1 MESIFLFEMISSIH
15 NLRAVAALAA
25 LLPLVASGAEDA
37 GLAVGRPMESVSVR
51 WESGPEASPL
61 PSWAPDPVELS
72 ENAAIFVIPPRWK
85 RPAVDQLVV
94 TVVFDDT
101 EDAGPVVTWYPPN
114 NGGSVPLSEGLGE
127 SPTSLGLHART
138 VLVPQELTANGGR
151 LEVNL
156 ESRPGRLRSVTLQPA
171 RDVTVAVVGTGHQ
184 PAVVERSGDV
194 LTVDDVDGREAPPLS
209 GDLRDGSILEAELI
223 AAVEPFDSEFEF
235 VVPVEGKVEGAVLH
249 AEVLGL
255 DPGSRVIVEVNGKA
269 VGEMNIA
276 TFRLDDPA
284 VTIDEDGFLILA
296 GWRNHSLFLPA
307 AFWKPM
313 DNSIVIR
320 LQNAPGPIIRQVS
333 IKNVYLHLRFGARPL
348 QTVSEEPALLQP
360 TATGL
365 PESEE
370 PDFYAAPDYI
380 AEPAP
385 LPLVVTTPPKPEPVL
400 PLVIVNPPS
409 RNSPSLTD

>member
-1 MESIFLFEMISSIH
+1 M
-15 NLRAVAALAA
+15 VASLAA
-25 LLPLVASGAEDA
+25 MLPFLAVGAEDA
-37 GLAVGRPMESVSVR
+37 GLDVGRPMESVSVR

-72 ENAAIFVIPPRWK
+72 ENAAIFAIPPRWK
-85 RPAVDQLVV
+85 RPAVDQLVL

-101 EDAGPVVTWYPPN
+101 EDAGPVVNWYPPN
-114 NGGSVPLSEGLGE
+114 NAASIPLSEGLGE

-138 VLVPQELTANGGR
+138 VLVPQELTENGGR
-151 LEVNL
+151 LEVSL
-156 ESRPGRLRSVTLQPA
+156 ESRPGGLRSVTLQPA
-171 RDVTVAVVGTGHQ
+171 RDVTVAVVGTGLQ
-184 PAVVERSGDV
+184 PAVIERSPDI
-194 LTVDDVDGREAPPLS
+194 LTVEDVDGVEPTPLS
-209 GDLRDGSILEAELI
+209 GDLRDGAILEAELI
-223 AAVEPFDSEFEF
+223 APIEPFDSEFEF

-255 DPGSRVIVEVNGKA
+255 DPGSRVIVEVNGKT

-307 AFWKPM
+307 SYWKPL

-333 IKNVYLHLRFGARPL
+333 IKNVYLHLRFGAMPAQPVPD
-348 QTVSEEPALLQP
+348 QTPHSQ
-360 TATGL
+360 TATID
-365 PESEE
+365 PQNPDE
-370 PDFYAAPDYI
+370 PNFYAAPDYI
-380 AEPAP
+380 PDPAP
-385 LPLVVTTPPKPEPVL
+385 LPLVVTTPPKPEPIL

-409 RNSPSLTD
+409 RNSGTPEDDVID

>member
-1 MESIFLFEMISSIH
+1 M
-15 NLRAVAALAA
+15 VATLAA
-25 LLPLVASGAEDA
+25 LLPLLAVGAEDA

-51 WESGPEASPL
+51 WESGPESSPL

-72 ENAAIFVIPPRWK
+72 ENSAIFAIPPRWK
-85 RPAVDQLVV
+85 RPAVDQLVL

-101 EDAGPVVTWYPPN
+101 EDAGPVVNWYPPN
-114 NGGSVPLSEGLGE
+114 NGASVPLSEGLGE
-127 SPTSLGLHART
+127 SPASLGLHART
-138 VLVPQELTANGGR
+138 VLVPQELTENGGR
-151 LEVNL
+151 LEVSL
-156 ESRPGRLRSVTLQPA
+156 ETRPGGLRSVTLQPA
-171 RDVTVAVVGTGHQ
+171 RDVTVAVVGTGIQ
-184 PAVVERSGDV
+184 PAVIERSQDV

-223 AAVEPFDSEFEF
+223 AAIEPFDSEFEF
-235 VVPVEGKVEGAVLH
+235 VVPVDGKVEGAVLH

-255 DPGSRVIVEVNGKA
+255 DPGSRVVVEVNGKA

-307 AFWKPM
+307 SYWKAM

-333 IKNVYLHLRFGARPL
+333 IKNVYLHLRFGAISAPSISDQPAAYQPSIDESVFTQPAITEL
-348 QTVSEEPALLQP
+348 PVSDEPN
-360 TATGL
+360 
-365 PESEE
+365 
-370 PDFYAAPDYI
+370 FYDTPDYI

-400 PLVIVNPPS
+400 PLVIVNPPG
-409 RNSPSLTD
+409 RNSGTQKNDVIE

>member
-1 MESIFLFEMISSIH
+1 MITPIH
-15 NLRAVAALAA
+15 NIRMVALLAA
-25 LLPLVASGAEDA
+25 LLPMLAVGAEDA

-51 WESGPEASPL
+51 WGAGPEASPL

-85 RPAVDQLVV
+85 RPAVDQLVL

-101 EDAGPVVTWYPPN
+101 EDAGPVVNWYPPN
-114 NGGSVPLSEGLGE
+114 KGALVRVSEGLGE
-127 SPTSLGLHART
+127 SPTALGLHART

-156 ESRPGRLRSVTLQPA
+156 ESRPGGLRSVTLQPA
-171 RDVTVAVVGTGHQ
+171 REVTVAVVGTGQQ
-184 PAVVERSGDV
+184 PAVIERSSAV
-194 LTVDDVDGREAPPLS
+194 LTVDDVDGREAPPLT
-209 GDLRDGSILEAELI
+209 GDLRDGSILDAELI
-223 AAVEPFDSEFEF
+223 AAIEPFDSEFEF
-235 VVPVEGKVEGAVLH
+235 VVPVDGKVEGAVLH

-284 VTIDEDGFLILA
+284 ATIDEDGFLILA

-307 AFWKPM
+307 SFWKPM

-333 IKNVYLHLRFGARPL
+333 IKNVYLHLRFGAMPVPPVPDEPIFAAPAISDL
-348 QTVSEEPALLQP
+348 PVSDEPNFY
-360 TATGL
+360 AT
-365 PESEE
+365 
-370 PDFYAAPDYI
+370 PDFI
-380 AEPAP
+380 ALPAP
-385 LPLVVTTPPKPEPVL
+385 LPLVVTTPPKPEPFL

-409 RNSPSLTD
+409 RSSGTRENDVID